1 MKLRFNLMTTFVH
14 SSNVSEVIMLVKLN
28 GGPCGLLL
36 CNDLKAN
43 QLSTE
48 KAYSKPLDMTV
59 GAHQCICIPRSSF
72 YLRFTSNATGIS
84 HKKTHEGENF
94 AINTRDIAMF
104 VAVSIFIIIFDA
116 PELELKLWASTWR
129 HLR

>member
-1 MKLRFNLMTTFVH
+1 MKLRFNLMTMFVH

-28 GGPCGLLL
+28 GDPCGLLL
-36 CNDLKAN
+36 YNDLKAN

-59 GAHQCICIPRSSF
+59 GAHQFICIPRSSF
-72 YLRFTSNATGIS
+72 SLRFTSNATGTS

-104 VAVSIFIIIFDA
+104 VAVSIFIIIFGSSA
-116 PELELKLWASTWR
+116 WR